1 MAPDFGLIPDAAQG
15 QADIFPVQGLCNR
28 LAKRGLAGSGRTY
41 QEENAALVVSPELH
55 DGQMLQDPLLH
66 LLQAV
71 VVVVQNLLGVLE
83 VGLFPF
89 LQVPGEGE
97 DEVQIVPYHG
107 SLGRALGLVIQ
118 TVELV
123 QSRVFNFFGE
133 PGLGDP
139 LPVVLLLPP
148 LAAGLAVFRV
158 PVILVQFL
166 LDGGHLLLQHLL
178 PIVFVRPL
186 GHALIDT
193 DIPVQGLPLLDQD
206 IHEVQG
212 PVPVGIGFQ
221 ESADR
226 ACGALVRSELL
237 TREKLALLRRA
248 VFERIGRWQGSVD
261 RILVAETAIVLGG
274 LDNWTAAD
282 FRGSEAFLPF
292 LPWRF
297 QFHPN
302 RSKALF
308 ISFLEEARTLGS
320 KNYNR
325 DEWTRFEQGLAES
338 LCFNVAG
345 RFPDFRN
352 LVGRCELI
360 MLVTSYSGTPS
371 LAAQTEFSCAA
382 LAVQLAA
389 EEFRRDKGG
398 YPAALEELVPGYLPE
413 VPKDPFDDGRPIKYN
428 PETRVLYTVG
438 PDRAFTGKLPSK
450 DELDKMS
457 RGQLRGIDHCL
468 RNLDG
473 SPLPLPEE

>member
-1 MAPDFGLIPDAAQG
+1 MKTRKGCFWFAIWVGGFAAILLVAVAVFVVIGMVDAPPPDES
-15 QADIFPVQGLCNR
+15 V
-28 LAKRGLAGSGRTY
+28 
-41 QEENAALVVSPELH
+41 
-55 DGQMLQDPLLH
+55 LH
-66 LLQAV
+66 LADLKAPPPDDNAFPDLVAACGALRHEVGGRKIDFKDDLDPATADELLAANAEALGHVKAAAAKCGFFNPDWRESALENGGRELGLDFRALRELLILLRLKARRCREDGDIDGALAV
-71 VVVVQNLLGVLE
+71 VDDMSAIAVRLRDNARTNME
-83 VGLFPF
+83 WLF
-89 LQVPGEGE
+89 
-97 DEVQIVPYHG
+97 
-107 SLGRALGLVIQ
+107 
-118 TVELV
+118 
-123 QSRVFNFFGE
+123 
-133 PGLGDP
+133 
-139 LPVVLLLPP
+139 
-148 LAAGLAVFRV
+148 
-158 PVILVQFL
+158 
-166 LDGGHLLLQHLL
+166 
-178 PIVFVRPL
+178 
-186 GHALIDT
+186 
-193 DIPVQGLPLLDQD
+193 
-206 IHEVQG
+206 
-212 PVPVGIGFQ
+212 GIGFQ

-302 RSKALF
+302 RSMALF

-325 DEWTRFEQGLAES
+325 DGWTKFEQGLAER

-345 RFPDFRN
+345 QFPDLRN
-352 LVGRCELI
+352 LIGRGEL
-360 MLVTSYSGTPS
+360 VAAVAFGYSSEPR

-438 PDRAFTGKLPSK
+438 PDCAFTGKLPSK

>member
-1 MAPDFGLIPDAAQG
+1 MKTRKGCFWFAIWVGGFAAVLLVAVAVFVVIGMIDAPPPDES
-15 QADIFPVQGLCNR
+15 V
-28 LAKRGLAGSGRTY
+28 
-41 QEENAALVVSPELH
+41 
-55 DGQMLQDPLLH
+55 LH
-66 LLQAV
+66 LADLKAPPPDDNAFPDLVAACGALRHEVGGRKIGFKDDLDPATADELLAANAEALGHVKAAAAKCGFFNPDWRESALENGGRELGLDFRALRELLILLRLKARRCREDGDIDGTLAV
-71 VVVVQNLLGVLE
+71 VDDMSAIAVRLRDNARTNME
-83 VGLFPF
+83 WLF
-89 LQVPGEGE
+89 
-97 DEVQIVPYHG
+97 
-107 SLGRALGLVIQ
+107 
-118 TVELV
+118 
-123 QSRVFNFFGE
+123 
-133 PGLGDP
+133 
-139 LPVVLLLPP
+139 
-148 LAAGLAVFRV
+148 
-158 PVILVQFL
+158 
-166 LDGGHLLLQHLL
+166 
-178 PIVFVRPL
+178 
-186 GHALIDT
+186 
-193 DIPVQGLPLLDQD
+193 
-206 IHEVQG
+206 
-212 PVPVGIGFQ
+212 GIGFQ

-237 TREKLALLRRA
+237 TRKKLALLRRA
-248 VFERIGRWQGSVD
+248 VFDRIGRWQGSVD
-261 RILVAETAIVLGG
+261 RTLVAETATVLGG

-282 FRGSEAFLPF
+282 FRKSEAFLPF

-302 RSKALF
+302 RSKALL

-320 KNYNR
+320 KNYNH
-325 DEWTRFEQGLAES
+325 DDWTKFDNDLSER

-345 RFPDFRN
+345 RFPDLRN
-352 LVGRCELI
+352 LIGRGEL
-360 MLVTSYSGTPS
+360 VAAVAFGYSSEPR

-398 YPAALEELVPGYLPE
+398 YPAALEELVPDYLPE

-473 SPLPLPEE
+473 SPLPIPAE

>member
-1 MAPDFGLIPDAAQG
+1 MKTCKGCFWFAIWVGGFAAVLLVAVAVFVVIGMVDAPPPDES
-15 QADIFPVQGLCNR
+15 V
-28 LAKRGLAGSGRTY
+28 
-41 QEENAALVVSPELH
+41 
-55 DGQMLQDPLLH
+55 LH
-66 LLQAV
+66 LADLKAPPPDDNAFPDLVAACGALRHEVGGRKIDFKDDLDPATADELLAANAEALGHVKAAAAKCGFFNPDWRESALENGGRELGLDFRALRELLILLRLKARRCREDGDIDGALAV
-71 VVVVQNLLGVLE
+71 VDDMSAIAVRLRDNARTNME
-83 VGLFPF
+83 WLF
-89 LQVPGEGE
+89 
-97 DEVQIVPYHG
+97 
-107 SLGRALGLVIQ
+107 
-118 TVELV
+118 
-123 QSRVFNFFGE
+123 
-133 PGLGDP
+133 
-139 LPVVLLLPP
+139 
-148 LAAGLAVFRV
+148 
-158 PVILVQFL
+158 
-166 LDGGHLLLQHLL
+166 
-178 PIVFVRPL
+178 
-186 GHALIDT
+186 
-193 DIPVQGLPLLDQD
+193 
-206 IHEVQG
+206 
-212 PVPVGIGFQ
+212 GIGFQ

-261 RILVAETAIVLGG
+261 RILVAETATVLGG

-325 DEWTRFEQGLAES
+325 DEWTRFEQGLAER
-338 LCFNVAG
+338 LCINVAG

-389 EEFRRDKGG
+389 EEFRRDKGE

-457 RGQLRGIDHCL
+457 RGQIRGIDHCL

>member
-1 MAPDFGLIPDAAQG
+1 MKTRKGCFWFAIWVGGFAAVLLVAVAVFVVIGMVDAPPPDES
-15 QADIFPVQGLCNR
+15 V
-28 LAKRGLAGSGRTY
+28 
-41 QEENAALVVSPELH
+41 
-55 DGQMLQDPLLH
+55 LH
-66 LLQAV
+66 LADLKAPPPEDNAFPDLVAACGALRHEVGGRKIDFKDDLDPATADELLAANAEALGHVKAAAAKCGFFNPDWRESALENGGRELGLDFRALRELLILLRLKARRCREDGDIDGALAV
-71 VVVVQNLLGVLE
+71 VDDMSAIADRLRDNARTNME
-83 VGLFPF
+83 WLF
-89 LQVPGEGE
+89 
-97 DEVQIVPYHG
+97 
-107 SLGRALGLVIQ
+107 
-118 TVELV
+118 
-123 QSRVFNFFGE
+123 
-133 PGLGDP
+133 
-139 LPVVLLLPP
+139 
-148 LAAGLAVFRV
+148 
-158 PVILVQFL
+158 
-166 LDGGHLLLQHLL
+166 
-178 PIVFVRPL
+178 
-186 GHALIDT
+186 
-193 DIPVQGLPLLDQD
+193 
-206 IHEVQG
+206 
-212 PVPVGIGFQ
+212 GIGFQ

-325 DEWTRFEQGLAES
+325 DEWTRFEQGLAER

-382 LAVQLAA
+382 LAVQLAT
-389 EEFRRDKGG
+389 EEFRRDKGE

-413 VPKDPFDDGRPIKYN
+413 VPKDPFDNGRPIKYN

-450 DELDKMS
+450 DELDNMS
-457 RGQLRGIDHCL
+457 RHKLRDLDRCL

-473 SPLPLPEE
+473 SPLPIPAE

>member
-1 MAPDFGLIPDAAQG
+1 MKTCKGCFWFAIWVGGFAAVLLVAVAVFVVIGMVDAPPPDES
-15 QADIFPVQGLCNR
+15 V
-28 LAKRGLAGSGRTY
+28 
-41 QEENAALVVSPELH
+41 
-55 DGQMLQDPLLH
+55 LH
-66 LLQAV
+66 LADLKAPPPDDNAFPDLVAACGALRHEVGGRKIDFKDDLDPATADELLAANAEALSHVKAAAAKCGFFNPDWRESALENGGRELGLDFRALRELLVLLRLKARRCREDGDIDGALAV
-71 VVVVQNLLGVLE
+71 VDDMSAIADRLRDNARTNME
-83 VGLFPF
+83 WLF
-89 LQVPGEGE
+89 
-97 DEVQIVPYHG
+97 
-107 SLGRALGLVIQ
+107 
-118 TVELV
+118 
-123 QSRVFNFFGE
+123 
-133 PGLGDP
+133 
-139 LPVVLLLPP
+139 
-148 LAAGLAVFRV
+148 
-158 PVILVQFL
+158 
-166 LDGGHLLLQHLL
+166 
-178 PIVFVRPL
+178 
-186 GHALIDT
+186 
-193 DIPVQGLPLLDQD
+193 
-206 IHEVQG
+206 
-212 PVPVGIGFQ
+212 GIGFQ

-248 VFERIGRWQGSVD
+248 VFERTGRWQGSVD
-261 RILVAETAIVLGG
+261 RILVAETATVLGG

-282 FRGSEAFLPF
+282 FRKSEAFLPF

-302 RSKALF
+302 RSKALL

-320 KNYNR
+320 KNYNH
-325 DEWTRFEQGLAES
+325 DDWTKFDNDLSER

-371 LAAQTEFSCAA
+371 LAAQTEFSCVA

-389 EEFRRDKGG
+389 EEFRRDKGE

-457 RGQLRGIDHCL
+457 RGQLRGIDHYL

-473 SPLPLPEE
+473 SPLPLPAE

>member
-1 MAPDFGLIPDAAQG
+1 MKTCKGCFWFAIWVGGFAAVLLVAVAVFVVIGMVDAPPPDES
-15 QADIFPVQGLCNR
+15 V
-28 LAKRGLAGSGRTY
+28 
-41 QEENAALVVSPELH
+41 
-55 DGQMLQDPLLH
+55 LH
-66 LLQAV
+66 LADLKAPPPDDNAFPDLVAACGALRHEVGGRKIDFKDDLDPATADELLAANAEALGHVKAAAAKCGFFNPDCRESALENGGRELGLDFRALRELLVLLRLKARRCREGGDIDGALAV
-71 VVVVQNLLGVLE
+71 VDDMSAIADRLRDNARTNME
-83 VGLFPF
+83 WLF
-89 LQVPGEGE
+89 
-97 DEVQIVPYHG
+97 
-107 SLGRALGLVIQ
+107 
-118 TVELV
+118 
-123 QSRVFNFFGE
+123 
-133 PGLGDP
+133 
-139 LPVVLLLPP
+139 
-148 LAAGLAVFRV
+148 
-158 PVILVQFL
+158 
-166 LDGGHLLLQHLL
+166 
-178 PIVFVRPL
+178 
-186 GHALIDT
+186 
-193 DIPVQGLPLLDQD
+193 
-206 IHEVQG
+206 
-212 PVPVGIGFQ
+212 GIGFQ

-226 ACGALVRSELL
+226 ACGALVRSGLL
-237 TREKLALLRRA
+237 TREKLALLHRA

-261 RILVAETAIVLGG
+261 RILVAETAIVLGS

-282 FRGSEAFLPF
+282 FRGSEVFQPF
-292 LPWRF
+292 LPWCF

-325 DEWTRFEQGLAES
+325 DEWTRFEQGLAER
-338 LCFNVAG
+338 LCINVAG

-389 EEFRRDKGG
+389 EEFRRDKGE

-438 PDRAFTGKLPSK
+438 PNRAFDGKLPTK
-450 DELDKMS
+450 DKLDNMS
-457 RGQLRGIDHCL
+457 RHKLRDLDHCL

-473 SPLPLPEE
+473 SPLPLPAE

>member
-1 MAPDFGLIPDAAQG
+1 MKTRKGCFWFAIWVGGFAAVLLVAVAVFVVIGMVDAPPPDES
-15 QADIFPVQGLCNR
+15 V
-28 LAKRGLAGSGRTY
+28 
-41 QEENAALVVSPELH
+41 
-55 DGQMLQDPLLH
+55 LH
-66 LLQAV
+66 LADLKAPPPEDNAFPDLVAACGALRHEVGGRKIGFKDDLDPATADELLAANAEALGHVKAAAAKCGFFNPDWRESALENGGRELGLDFRALRELLILLRLKARRCREDGDIDGTLAV
-71 VVVVQNLLGVLE
+71 VDDMSAIAVRLRDNARTNME
-83 VGLFPF
+83 WLF
-89 LQVPGEGE
+89 
-97 DEVQIVPYHG
+97 
-107 SLGRALGLVIQ
+107 
-118 TVELV
+118 
-123 QSRVFNFFGE
+123 
-133 PGLGDP
+133 
-139 LPVVLLLPP
+139 
-148 LAAGLAVFRV
+148 
-158 PVILVQFL
+158 
-166 LDGGHLLLQHLL
+166 
-178 PIVFVRPL
+178 
-186 GHALIDT
+186 
-193 DIPVQGLPLLDQD
+193 
-206 IHEVQG
+206 
-212 PVPVGIGFQ
+212 GIGFQ

-325 DEWTRFEQGLAES
+325 NEWTRFGQGLAER

-398 YPAALEELVPGYLPE
+398 YPAALEELVPDYLPE

-428 PETRVLYTVG
+428 LETRVLYTVG
-438 PDRAFTGKLPSK
+438 PDCAFTGKLPSK

-473 SPLPLPEE
+473 SPLPIPAE

>member
-1 MAPDFGLIPDAAQG
+1 MKTCKGCFWFAIWVGGFAAVLLVAVAVFVVIGMIDAPPPDES
-15 QADIFPVQGLCNR
+15 V
-28 LAKRGLAGSGRTY
+28 
-41 QEENAALVVSPELH
+41 
-55 DGQMLQDPLLH
+55 LH
-66 LLQAV
+66 LADLKAPPPDDNAFPDLVAACGALRHEVGGRKIDFKDDLDPATADELLAANAEALGHVKAAAAKCGFFNPDWRESALENGGRELGLDFRALRELLILLRLKARRCREDGDIDGTLAV
-71 VVVVQNLLGVLE
+71 VDDMSAIADRLRDNARTNME
-83 VGLFPF
+83 WLF
-89 LQVPGEGE
+89 
-97 DEVQIVPYHG
+97 
-107 SLGRALGLVIQ
+107 
-118 TVELV
+118 
-123 QSRVFNFFGE
+123 
-133 PGLGDP
+133 
-139 LPVVLLLPP
+139 
-148 LAAGLAVFRV
+148 
-158 PVILVQFL
+158 
-166 LDGGHLLLQHLL
+166 
-178 PIVFVRPL
+178 
-186 GHALIDT
+186 
-193 DIPVQGLPLLDQD
+193 
-206 IHEVQG
+206 
-212 PVPVGIGFQ
+212 GIGFQ

-226 ACGALVRSELL
+226 ACGALVRSGLL
-237 TREKLALLRRA
+237 TREKLALLHRA

-261 RILVAETAIVLGG
+261 RILVAETAIVLGS

-282 FRGSEAFLPF
+282 FRGSEVFQPF
-292 LPWRF
+292 LPWCF

-325 DEWTRFEQGLAES
+325 DEWTRFEQGLAER
-338 LCFNVAG
+338 LCINVAG

-389 EEFRRDKGG
+389 EEFRRDKGE

-438 PDRAFTGKLPSK
+438 PNRAFDGKLPTK
-450 DELDKMS
+450 DKLDNMS
-457 RGQLRGIDHCL
+457 RHKLRDLDHCL

-473 SPLPLPEE
+473 SPLPLPAE

>member
-1 MAPDFGLIPDAAQG
+1 MKTCKGCFWFAIWVGGFAAVLLVAVAVFVVIGMVDAPPPDES
-15 QADIFPVQGLCNR
+15 V
-28 LAKRGLAGSGRTY
+28 
-41 QEENAALVVSPELH
+41 
-55 DGQMLQDPLLH
+55 LH
-66 LLQAV
+66 LADLKAPPPDDNAFPDLVAACGALRHEVGGRKIDFKDDLDPATADELLAANAEALGHVKAAAAKCGFFNPDCRESALENGGRELGLDFRALRELLVLLRLKARRCREDGDIDGALAV
-71 VVVVQNLLGVLE
+71 VDDMSAIADRLRDNARTNMGW
-83 VGLFPF
+83 LF
-89 LQVPGEGE
+89 
-97 DEVQIVPYHG
+97 
-107 SLGRALGLVIQ
+107 
-118 TVELV
+118 
-123 QSRVFNFFGE
+123 
-133 PGLGDP
+133 
-139 LPVVLLLPP
+139 
-148 LAAGLAVFRV
+148 
-158 PVILVQFL
+158 
-166 LDGGHLLLQHLL
+166 
-178 PIVFVRPL
+178 
-186 GHALIDT
+186 
-193 DIPVQGLPLLDQD
+193 
-206 IHEVQG
+206 
-212 PVPVGIGFQ
+212 GIGFQ

-325 DEWTRFEQGLAES
+325 DEWTRFEQGLAER
-338 LCFNVAG
+338 LCINVAG

-389 EEFRRDKGG
+389 EEFRRDKGE

-438 PDRAFTGKLPSK
+438 PNRAFDGKLPTK
-450 DELDKMS
+450 DKLDNMS
-457 RGQLRGIDHCL
+457 RHKLRDLDHCL

-473 SPLPLPEE
+473 SPLPLPAE

>member
-1 MAPDFGLIPDAAQG
+1 MKTRKGCFWFAIWVGGFAAVLLVAIAVFVVIGMVDAPPPDES
-15 QADIFPVQGLCNR
+15 V
-28 LAKRGLAGSGRTY
+28 
-41 QEENAALVVSPELH
+41 
-55 DGQMLQDPLLH
+55 LH
-66 LLQAV
+66 LADLKAPPPEDNAFPDLVAAIGALRHEVGGRKIDFKDDLDPATADELLAANAEALGHVKAAAAKCGFFNPVWRESALENGGRELGLDFRALRELLILLRLKARRCREDGDIDGALAV
-71 VVVVQNLLGVLE
+71 VDDMSAIAVRLRDNARTNME
-83 VGLFPF
+83 WLF
-89 LQVPGEGE
+89 
-97 DEVQIVPYHG
+97 
-107 SLGRALGLVIQ
+107 
-118 TVELV
+118 
-123 QSRVFNFFGE
+123 
-133 PGLGDP
+133 
-139 LPVVLLLPP
+139 
-148 LAAGLAVFRV
+148 
-158 PVILVQFL
+158 
-166 LDGGHLLLQHLL
+166 
-178 PIVFVRPL
+178 
-186 GHALIDT
+186 
-193 DIPVQGLPLLDQD
+193 
-206 IHEVQG
+206 
-212 PVPVGIGFQ
+212 GIGFQ

-274 LDNWTAAD
+274 LDNWTAAA
-282 FRGSEAFLPF
+282 FRESEAFLPF

-438 PDRAFTGKLPSK
+438 PDRAFTGKVPSK

>member
-1 MAPDFGLIPDAAQG
+1 MKTCKGCFWFAIWVGGFAAVLLVAVAVFVVIGMIDAPPPDES
-15 QADIFPVQGLCNR
+15 V
-28 LAKRGLAGSGRTY
+28 
-41 QEENAALVVSPELH
+41 
-55 DGQMLQDPLLH
+55 LH
-66 LLQAV
+66 LADLKAPPPEDNAFPDLVAARGALRHEVGGRKLNFKDDLDPATADELLAANAEALGHVKAAAAKCGFFNPDWRESALENGGRELGLDFRALRELLILLRLKARRCREDGDIDGALAV
-71 VVVVQNLLGVLE
+71 VDDMSAVAVRLRDNARTNME
-83 VGLFPF
+83 WLF
-89 LQVPGEGE
+89 
-97 DEVQIVPYHG
+97 
-107 SLGRALGLVIQ
+107 
-118 TVELV
+118 
-123 QSRVFNFFGE
+123 
-133 PGLGDP
+133 
-139 LPVVLLLPP
+139 
-148 LAAGLAVFRV
+148 
-158 PVILVQFL
+158 
-166 LDGGHLLLQHLL
+166 
-178 PIVFVRPL
+178 
-186 GHALIDT
+186 
-193 DIPVQGLPLLDQD
+193 
-206 IHEVQG
+206 
-212 PVPVGIGFQ
+212 GIGFQ

-325 DEWTRFEQGLAES
+325 DEWTRFEQGLAER

-382 LAVQLAA
+382 LAVQLAT
-389 EEFRRDKGG
+389 EEFRRDKGE

-473 SPLPLPEE
+473 SPLPIPAE

>member
-1 MAPDFGLIPDAAQG
+1 MKTCKGCFWFAIWVGGFAAVLLVAVAVFVVIGMVDAPPPDES
-15 QADIFPVQGLCNR
+15 V
-28 LAKRGLAGSGRTY
+28 
-41 QEENAALVVSPELH
+41 
-55 DGQMLQDPLLH
+55 LH
-66 LLQAV
+66 LADLKAPPPDDNAFPDLVAACGALRHEVGGRKIDFKDDLDPATADELLTANAEALGHVRVAAAKCGFFNPDWRESALENGGRELGLDFRALRELLILLRLKARRCREDGDIDGALAV
-71 VVVVQNLLGVLE
+71 VDDMSAIAVRLRDNARTNME
-83 VGLFPF
+83 WLF
-89 LQVPGEGE
+89 
-97 DEVQIVPYHG
+97 
-107 SLGRALGLVIQ
+107 
-118 TVELV
+118 
-123 QSRVFNFFGE
+123 
-133 PGLGDP
+133 
-139 LPVVLLLPP
+139 
-148 LAAGLAVFRV
+148 
-158 PVILVQFL
+158 
-166 LDGGHLLLQHLL
+166 
-178 PIVFVRPL
+178 
-186 GHALIDT
+186 
-193 DIPVQGLPLLDQD
+193 
-206 IHEVQG
+206 
-212 PVPVGIGFQ
+212 GIGFQ

-248 VFERIGRWQGSVD
+248 VFERTGRWQGSVD
-261 RILVAETAIVLGG
+261 RILVAETATVLGG

-282 FRGSEAFLPF
+282 FRKSEAFLPF

-302 RSKALF
+302 RSKALL

-320 KNYNR
+320 KNYNH
-325 DEWTRFEQGLAES
+325 DDWTKFDNDLSER

-371 LAAQTEFSCAA
+371 LAAQTEFSCVA

-389 EEFRRDKGG
+389 EEFRRDKGE

-457 RGQLRGIDHCL
+457 RGQLRGIDHYL

-473 SPLPLPEE
+473 SPLPLPAE

>member
-15 QADIFPVQGLCNR
+15 QADIFPVQGFCNR

-221 ESADR
+221 EFILLIGAHGGETGQPGDHLGDR
-226 ACGALVRSELL
+226 VDIVHELEVVVRPLEVGGDILHDVFEVGEHLRLLPGVEVIDRRVEGVRSRDIVLRIGNIRDFDPGADQNLNQEAVIRLL
-237 TREKLALLRRA
+237 DRLICKRDADAVEVFRASGVGSVLQGQGEMGLERVFLHLFKQAPCCAGQVDIGRRA
-248 VFERIGRWQGSVD
+248 RQNQGVFDRKDHRFLGYDFFFFFITNIFIHSWESPFVLQGFFHLCNSS
-261 RILVAETAIVLGG
+261 ET
-274 LDNWTAAD
+274 
-282 FRGSEAFLPF
+282 
-292 LPWRF
+292 
-297 QFHPN
+297 
-302 RSKALF
+302 
-308 ISFLEEARTLGS
+308 
-320 KNYNR
+320 
-325 DEWTRFEQGLAES
+325 
-338 LCFNVAG
+338 
-345 RFPDFRN
+345 
-352 LVGRCELI
+352 
-360 MLVTSYSGTPS
+360 
-371 LAAQTEFSCAA
+371 
-382 LAVQLAA
+382 
-389 EEFRRDKGG
+389 
-398 YPAALEELVPGYLPE
+398 
-413 VPKDPFDDGRPIKYN
+413 
-428 PETRVLYTVG
+428 
-438 PDRAFTGKLPSK
+438 
-450 DELDKMS
+450 
-457 RGQLRGIDHCL
+457 
-468 RNLDG
+468 
-473 SPLPLPEE
+473 